1 MRKYSDQKRVAAAR
15 DYCAGTLGY
24 KEVARRHGVDVSSLR
39 IWAAAYKVHG
49 AAGVKSRRRRLFTA
63 KFKLSVLQRIRNEG
77 LSLRQASALFSIR
90 NRDMILLW
98 QRAYDIGGATALH
111 PHQGIRSFAMNE
123 QTDGNAEDKDT
134 DDSKRSR
141 QELLDELQQLR
152 MENAYLKKLKALA
165 QAGDSAHDKEPKS
178 CRS

>member
-15 DYCAGTLGY
+15 DYCAGTAGY
-24 KEVARRHGVDVSSLR
+24 REVAHLHGVNVSSLR

-49 AAGVKSRRRRLFTA
+49 AVGVKSRRRRLYTA
-63 KFKLSVLQRIRNEG
+63 QFKLSVLQRIRNDN
-77 LSLRQASALFSIR
+77 LSLRRASALFNIR

-98 QRAYDIGGATALH
+98 QRAYDMGGAAALH

-123 QTDGNAEDKDT
+123 QTDVKAREDT

-165 QAGDSAHDKEPKS
+165 QAEGPAHDKGLKS